1 MDETKSEIFPA
12 YRLVAEFADGQRL
25 TFDGF
30 TWEQAYDAM
39 EDAQIEHGDITWHD
53 GVTDE
58 HYENGRYYAAVPP
71 PPHFPLP
78 IIDTTD
84 DPGFEQQSLL

>member
-1 MDETKSEIFPA
+1 MDTQQDQVFPA

-30 TWEQAYDAM
+30 TWQQAHDAM
-39 EDAQIEHGDITWHD
+39 DEAQIEHGDITWFD

-71 PPHFPLP
+71 PPHSPFPT
-78 IIDTTD
+78 IDTTC
-84 DPGFEQQSLL
+84 DPNFEQQSLF